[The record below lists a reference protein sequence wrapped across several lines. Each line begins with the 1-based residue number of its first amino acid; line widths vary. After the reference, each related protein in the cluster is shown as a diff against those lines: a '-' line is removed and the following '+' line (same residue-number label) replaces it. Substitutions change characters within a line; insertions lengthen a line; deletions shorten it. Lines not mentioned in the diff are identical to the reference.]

1 MENTEKCVMLEFIVP
16 SLNVSNNAKMV
27 NGKETLNEIEKDASF
42 GDLKFY
48 RGMSIRNLNK
58 TLSELSDTNGHIS
71 FYLISKSEKLIK
83 DLEESEINLE
93 NYAYVSCYQ
102 SATLQG
108 FIHVIFPLAIK
119 NINKEREKNGKEKVK
134 SLDELKN
141 NNNFND
147 TVIDTIKEILYI
159 HECGNGGIYKDGKKT
174 YQAKE
179 LFELYKPKGGGGQG
193 PNNIGDI
200 KENHDDLA
208 KASLENDLKTFWS
221 KIQQAP
227 PKKKTYNISFESI
240 KPIEI
245 NINTIVSEIMRFK
258 VEGDNKWYGNLVLKF
273 TESDLNDNNLDICK
287 LIRNCPQIKINN
299 FQYRKI
305 TETSDMIFM
314 ITDRIEYEETI
325 RNQFKLYEQIYLDNS
340 GGYFYYSN
348 FPNYQSTLFELKF
361 VIFHSSSDEYSG
373 HYVAYCKIKEKWH
386 IFNDLDNDYAE
397 YEEPPLINNTRK
409 NYYPVAFYYVKN
421 KQ

>member
-1 MENTEKCVMLEFIVP
+1 M
-16 SLNVSNNAKMV
+16 
-27 NGKETLNEIEKDASF
+27 NGFA
-42 GDLKFY
+42 
-48 RGMSIRNLNK
+48 
-58 TLSELSDTNGHIS
+58 
-71 FYLISKSEKLIK
+71 
-83 DLEESEINLE
+83 
-93 NYAYVSCYQ
+93 
-102 SATLQG
+102 
-108 FIHVIFPLAIK
+108 
-119 NINKEREKNGKEKVK
+119 
-134 SLDELKN
+134 
-141 NNNFND
+141 
-147 TVIDTIKEILYI
+147 
-159 HECGNGGIYKDGKKT
+159 
-174 YQAKE
+174 
-179 LFELYKPKGGGGQG
+179 
-193 PNNIGDI
+193 
-200 KENHDDLA
+200 
-208 KASLENDLKTFWS
+208 
-221 KIQQAP
+221 
-227 PKKKTYNISFESI
+227 SI

-348 FPNYQSTLFELKF
+348 VPNNHSTLFELKF